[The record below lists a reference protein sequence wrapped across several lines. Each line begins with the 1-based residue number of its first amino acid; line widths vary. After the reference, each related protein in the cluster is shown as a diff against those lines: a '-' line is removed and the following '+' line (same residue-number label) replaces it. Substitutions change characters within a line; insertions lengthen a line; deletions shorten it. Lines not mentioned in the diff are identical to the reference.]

1 MDEQGEVTRREFLKT
16 ATTATAVL
24 VLPRLSEGASQ
35 PGCGS
40 SAVNWR
46 NRHWNRGVHPAAS
59 VDTNFRGPMRRHLRH
74 LSSQSK
80 EG

>member
-35 PGCGS
+35 PGVAS
-40 SAVNWR
+40 SNSMVNYAIMALEP
-46 NRHWNRGVHPAAS
+46 RGAPCCE
-59 VDTNFRGPMRRHLRH
+59 R
-74 LSSQSK
+74 
-80 EG
+80 